1 MRETIQALLK
11 AILREKYSHK
21 SEDSLGRML
30 EEVMNGQIEN
40 WQWKKIIEKMY
51 DEEDYKV
58 LEDQIYYRI
67 QLQQ

>member
-1 MRETIQALLK
+1 
-11 AILREKYSHK
+11 
-21 SEDSLGRML
+21 ML